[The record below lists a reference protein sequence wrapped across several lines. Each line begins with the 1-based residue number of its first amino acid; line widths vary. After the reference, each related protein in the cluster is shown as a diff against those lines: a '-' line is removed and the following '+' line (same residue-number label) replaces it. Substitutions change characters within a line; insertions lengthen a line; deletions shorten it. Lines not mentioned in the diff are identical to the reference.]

1 MNSLS
6 KNQLKNL
13 IAFRQQKRCDE
24 DGVFVVE
31 GVKMCDE
38 ALQSSFKIIT
48 ICGTT
53 EYLQSHRSILP
64 PSSDIYEVNGEQLER
79 LSNQRTPNKVWML
92 VERVYPAPNTTANTL
107 VLALDGLQDPGN
119 MGTIMRTADWFGIR
133 RIVCSHDTVS
143 CYNPKVVQSSM
154 GAIFRTNVEYCD
166 LAEKLD
172 SLSKEGFSIYGAML
186 DGESIFK
193 AEKKSPSVLVIGN
206 EGHGISE
213 KISSK
218 IERRL
223 TIPNIGG
230 TCESLNAAVAT
241 AILVSEFYR

>member
-1 MNSLS
+1 
-6 KNQLKNL
+6 
-13 IAFRQQKRCDE
+13 
-24 DGVFVVE
+24 
-31 GVKMCDE
+31 
-38 ALQSSFKIIT
+38 
-48 ICGTT
+48 
-53 EYLQSHRSILP
+53 
-64 PSSDIYEVNGEQLER
+64 
-79 LSNQRTPNKVWML
+79 
-92 VERVYPAPNTTANTL
+92 
-107 VLALDGLQDPGN
+107 
-119 MGTIMRTADWFGIR
+119 
-133 RIVCSHDTVS
+133 
-143 CYNPKVVQSSM
+143 M

-166 LAEKLD
+166 LAEKLYN
-172 SLSKEGFSIYGAML
+172 LSKEGFSIYGAML
-186 DGESIFK
+186 DGESIYK